1 MIRDIGIGSI
11 HLRLSGVSLYLL
23 VFLEFTSCSLMN
35 HMEQTR
41 CDVVPVVSLTVDLVK
56 VLVFVWSLDLIFH
69 VMPLLPHT
77 D

>member
-1 MIRDIGIGSI
+1 MIRAVGIGSI
-11 HLRLSGVSLYLL
+11 HLHLSGVSLYIL
-23 VFLEFTSCSLMN
+23 VFLEFTSCSLIN

-41 CDVVPVVSLTVDLVK
+41 CNVVPVVSLMVDLVK
-56 VLVFVWSLDLIFH
+56 VLVFVWSLCLIFH